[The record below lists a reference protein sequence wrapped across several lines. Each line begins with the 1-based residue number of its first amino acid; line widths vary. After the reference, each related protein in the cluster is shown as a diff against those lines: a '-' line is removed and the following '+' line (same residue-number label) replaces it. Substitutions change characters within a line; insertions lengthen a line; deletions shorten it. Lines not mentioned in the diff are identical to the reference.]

1 MNDMKSEIKLFL
13 SHNSADK
20 PFVRRVADDL
30 ESQGLNVWLDE
41 RKMKAGDSVT
51 DGIAE
56 GMSSYD
62 AFLIFLSQ
70 RSVNAPWVKE
80 ELRIALSKRIGTL
93 GKLKIIPIL
102 LEDCKIPLFLV
113 DYIHVDFRNL
123 DNYRASF
130 NKLHD
135 SIVFD
140 DKLLLQYREVYP
152 GGSLMEHMSIAV
164 NISGSDYGLVT
175 FKETHRIK
183 PIKNSDKYV
192 KKLTVDGELIDV
204 CFSKG
209 SIKKTQISISDW
221 ELDMVFNRELRV
233 GEVFEFDVFFTLKN
247 EFHIGKSWSYRVD
260 SPTKQLNVNFKFGK
274 ECPNVKFFVQHFRGI
289 LELNRKYLPAIKNSS
304 SDGLEFNFFEDY
316 PPYRD
321 TYKFCW
327 D

>member
-1 MNDMKSEIKLFL
+1 MNDMKSGIKLFL

-41 RKMKAGDSVT
+41 RKMKAGDSIT

-80 ELRIALSKRIGTL
+80 ELRIALNKRIRTL

-102 LEDCKIPLFLV
+102 LEDCEIPLFLE
-113 DYIHVDFRNL
+113 DYIHVDFSNSG
-123 DNYRASF
+123 NYQDSF
-130 NKLHD
+130 NFLCD

-140 DKLLLQYREVYP
+140 DKLLLQYREAYP
-152 GGSLMEHMSIAV
+152 GNGLLERISIVA

-183 PIKNSDKYV
+183 PLRSSDKYV
-192 KKLTVDGELIDV
+192 KRLSVDGELIDIG
-204 CFSKG
+204 FSKG
-209 SIKKTQISISDW
+209 TITKTQTSKSNW
-221 ELDMVFNRELRV
+221 QLDMVFNRELRF

-247 EFHIGKSWSYRVD
+247 EFRFENSWFFRIE
-260 SPTKQLNVNFKFGK
+260 SPTKQLKANFTFGK
-274 ECPNVKFFVQHFRGI
+274 ECPKVKFFVQHLRALG
-289 LELNRKYLPAIKNSS
+289 EMNRKYLPAIKNSS

-316 PPYRD
+316 PSYRD
-321 TYKFCW
+321 RYKFCW
-327 D
+327 G